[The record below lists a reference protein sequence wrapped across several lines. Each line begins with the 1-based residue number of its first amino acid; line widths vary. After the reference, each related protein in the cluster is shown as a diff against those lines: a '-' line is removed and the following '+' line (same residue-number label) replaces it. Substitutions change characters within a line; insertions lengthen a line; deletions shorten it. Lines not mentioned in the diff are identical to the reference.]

1 MNSTIG
7 TPEFADTL
15 MVGRLDSF
23 GVAVRYTRAE
33 GTKLYYVDDD
43 GAEVAVLDGVSGF
56 GSLMFGHNN
65 PEIVEHAKSLLDQR
79 IPVHAQMAGYSL
91 ALNVA
96 TELNKIIRRELETED
111 KFFALFGNTG
121 AEAVEIA
128 IKHAEFDRVSRV
140 AALKA
145 DVAAHV
151 EQARAAAAGGAVLSA
166 AAAAVAGGQD
176 IERLTAEVARRSAEA
191 ESRPPLLLALES
203 GFHGK
208 LVSSVQLT
216 YNPMFR
222 APFAAL
228 AAQTRFIP
236 REQPEMIAKVVEQD
250 RVAVLDLV
258 VTAGPAGVIDVV
270 ERDFP
275 VFTAFMIEPIM
286 GEGGI
291 HPLSAELGR
300 ALREACDAIGVPLVA
315 DEIQSGM
322 GRAGTFLSGT
332 QIGLRPDYII
342 LAKALGGG
350 IAKLGVVLINEHR
363 YHGDLEF
370 LHSSTFGKD
379 GFSSGIALKVLEML
393 EADDGAAY
401 RQAAER
407 GEKTIA
413 MMEAIRA
420 DYPDCVKEVRGKGMI
435 LGFEFEDQSGSASPA
450 VAESAK
456 QGVLQLHII
465 RHLFRK
471 HRFRVA
477 RTASSP
483 WTVRFEPSIH
493 LSDEDIAQVDVAFR
507 DVCDIL
513 RSGDT
518 SRFE

>member
-1 MNSTIG
+1 MNPSIG
-7 TPEFADTL
+7 SPEFADTL
-15 MVGRLDSF
+15 MVGRLASF

-43 GAEVAVLDGVSGF
+43 GTEVAVLDGVSGF
-56 GSLMFGHNN
+56 GSLMFGHND

-96 TELNKIIRRELETED
+96 TELNKIVRRELETED
-111 KFFALFGNTG
+111 KFLALFGNTG

-128 IKHAEFDRVSRV
+128 IKHAEFDRVSRI

-145 DVAAHV
+145 DIEAHV
-151 EQARAAAAGGAVLSA
+151 EQARAAAAGGATLSEA
-166 AAAAVAGGQD
+166 AAAIAGGQD
-176 IERLTAEVARRSAEA
+176 IERLTAEVGRRTTEA
-191 ESRPPLLLALES
+191 ESRPPLMLALEA

-216 YNPMFR
+216 YNTMFR

-236 REQPEMIAKVVEQD
+236 RDQPEMIAKVVEQD

-258 VTAGPAGVIDVV
+258 VTDGAVDVV

-291 HPLSAELGR
+291 HPLSEELGR
-300 ALREACDAIGVPLVA
+300 ALREACDSIGVPLVA

-322 GRAGTFLSGT
+322 GRSGTFLSGT

-393 EADDGAAY
+393 EADGGAAY
-401 RQAAER
+401 RQATER

-420 DYPDCVKEVRGKGMI
+420 DYPDCVKQVRGKGMI

-450 VAESAK
+450 IAESAQ
-456 QGVLQLHII
+456 QGVLQLLII

-493 LSDEDIAQVDVAFR
+493 LSDEDIALVDVAFR

-513 RSGDT
+513 RGGDM